1 MEEKAMNN
9 ARMDG
14 RQLVGKYGMTA
25 EGIGRLAHLD
35 AEGRIATT
43 LAAAG
48 LQLRDSRVRVP
59 GQSVGIGDV
68 VIPVHGSFAG
78 LPLLVRGFGGREMRM
93 SQVPGFGVGPTGRV
107 AYLVVEPMYLEG
119 FSTGIRIELPL
130 SDRK

>member
-1 MEEKAMNN
+1 MRN
-9 ARMDG
+9 AKMDAA
-14 RQLVGKYGMTA
+14 QLVEKYGMTA
-25 EGIGRLAHLD
+25 EGVGRLAHLD
-35 AEGRIATT
+35 AAGRIATT
-43 LAAAG
+43 LVAAG

-68 VIPVHGSFAG
+68 IVPVRGSFAG
-78 LPLLVRGFGGREMRM
+78 LPLLVRGFGGRQMRM
-93 SQVPGFGVGPTGRV
+93 SQVPGFGLGPTGRV